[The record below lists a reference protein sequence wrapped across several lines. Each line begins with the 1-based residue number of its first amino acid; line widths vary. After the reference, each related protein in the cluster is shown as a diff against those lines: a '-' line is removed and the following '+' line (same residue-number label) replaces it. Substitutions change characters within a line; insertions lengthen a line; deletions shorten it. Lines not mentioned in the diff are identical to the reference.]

1 MMTGSEVRKLSDE
14 EIQIELKRLRRR
26 HFDLRTQMVTEKIQD
41 TSQFGK
47 IKKDI
52 ARLLTEQNA
61 RRAPSEQQS

>member
-41 TSQFGK
+41 TSQFVK

-61 RRAPSEQQS
+61 RRAHSGQQA